1 MTDET
6 QAPLTPIEQ
15 SRAETGRRYFSGSPQ
30 VYLLMANEVNR
41 TRNYP
46 LGIGSRATT
55 LEGLMPIE
63 RLEVAND
70 GSGYV
75 LLSLEAA
82 RLNEGDDVMLSQP
95 IQAGLIVEMT
105 KDEFMALRPVP
116 VEEEEDEFL
125 PLED

>member
-1 MTDET
+1 MSEENIE
-6 QAPLTPIEQ
+6 LTPIEQ
-15 SRAETGRRYFSGSPQ
+15 SRAETGRRYFAGNPQ

-75 LLSLEAA
+75 LLSLEAS
-82 RLNEGDDVMLSQP
+82 RLSAEDDVMLSQP
-95 IQAGLIVEMT
+95 IQAGLIIEMT
-105 KDEFMALRPVP
+105 KAEFMALRPV
-116 VEEEEDEFL
+116 EEEEDEL